1 MANAKDYY
9 KVLGVEEKDSV
20 AEIKKIYRRLARK
33 YHPDKNAGDKAAEEK
48 FKEISE
54 AYYVLGDEK
63 RRKEYD
69 EMRKFGGGGAHPFSG
84 AQGFNFN
91 DFMGSYAASGARGSG
106 GQRYSV
112 FDDVFSDIFGGG
124 QQSSRSSHRQA
135 PQNKSQESQEKAD
148 LYVNLRIGQEVAEK
162 GGKLTFTTPGGK
174 KITVT
179 IPEKTEVGKKMRL
192 ARQGN
197 KCSCCGHPGDLILTI
212 AGIK

>member
-1 MANAKDYY
+1 MATAKDYY
-9 KVLGVEEKDSV
+9 KILGVGEKDSA
-20 AEIKKIYRRLARK
+20 AEIKKVYRRLARK
-33 YHPDKNAGDKAAEEK
+33 YHPDTNAGNKAAEEK
-48 FKEISE
+48 FKEVSE

-69 EMRKFGGGGAHPFSG
+69 QMRQFGGGSPFSG

-91 DFMGSYAASGARGSG
+91 DFMGSYASGARGSTG
-106 GQRYSV
+106 RRQGYSV
-112 FDDVFSDIFGGG
+112 FDDIFSDIFGGG
-124 QQSSRSSHRQA
+124 QQSYHSHHHQA
-135 PQNKSQESQEKAD
+135 PQNKSQKPQEKAD

-162 GGKLTFTTPGGK
+162 GGKLTFSAPNGK

-197 KCSCCGHPGDLILTI
+197 LCSCCGHPGDLILTI